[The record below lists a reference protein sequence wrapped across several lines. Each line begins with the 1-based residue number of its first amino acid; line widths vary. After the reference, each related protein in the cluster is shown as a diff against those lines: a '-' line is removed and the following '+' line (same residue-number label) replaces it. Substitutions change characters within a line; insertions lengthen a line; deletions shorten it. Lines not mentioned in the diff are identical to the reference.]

1 MATYRPKV
9 RSMRLLT
16 EELPDELLVYDVD
29 RNEAHCLNGS
39 AARVWRLCDGQRTV
53 ADIARML
60 DGDLEPERAET
71 VVWCALDLFGEKHLL
86 EADVAQDGPVAQE
99 RPTDMTRRQMV
110 LRLGLVV
117 GLLPVVESI
126 VAPPAALAAS
136 GSTAHT
142 GTTPP

>member
-9 RSMRLLT
+9 RSTRFLT
-16 EELPDELLVYDVD
+16 EELPDELLIYDVD

-39 AARVWRLCDGQRTV
+39 AARVWTLCDGQRTV

-60 DGDLEPERAET
+60 DGDLEPERAEA
-71 VVWCALDLFGEKHLL
+71 VVWCALDLFAEKHLL
-86 EADVAQDGPVAQE
+86 EGDVVQDGPVLRD

-126 VAPPAALAAS
+126 VAPPAALAQS
-136 GSTAHT
+136 GSTAFT